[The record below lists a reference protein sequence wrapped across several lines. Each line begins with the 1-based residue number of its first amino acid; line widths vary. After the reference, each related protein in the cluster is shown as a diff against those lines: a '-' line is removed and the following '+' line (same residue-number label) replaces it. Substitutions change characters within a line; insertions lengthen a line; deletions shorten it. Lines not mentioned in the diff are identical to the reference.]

1 MNLSSLPKLVKRSR
15 KRVGRGIGSGKG
27 GHTSGR
33 GSKGQKARGKVA
45 LTMEGTKFKK
55 GYIKRLPFLRG
66 KSKFKVRN
74 HKPYVLQLADLTE
87 LPDGFEV
94 SVANLIKKKLISGPD
109 AIGGVKIIGS
119 ASLKNKLVVKV
130 PTSAGAAKT
139 IAKAGGTVDNSK

>member
-1 MNLSSLPKLVKRSR
+1 MNLSTLPKLVERSR

-33 GSKGQKARGKVA
+33 GNKGQKARGKVA

-66 KSKFKVRN
+66 KSKFKVW
-74 HKPYVLQLADLTE
+74 HHQPFVIQLADLAE

-94 SVANLIKKKLISGPD
+94 SVANLVKKDLLSHQEG
-109 AIGGVKIIGS
+109 AHGVKIIGS
-119 ASLKNKLVVKV
+119 GNIKNKLVVKV
-130 PTSAGAAKT
+130 PTSAGAAKI
-139 IAKAGGTVDNSK
+139 IAKAGGSVESN